1 MKDDLFKI
9 YAVQTQQKQAATS
22 HNDIYDM
29 YLCHI
34 LSATSITQCSVM
46 FTKFWVHQTNTC
58 IFKKIKFTTNVR
70 QQQTTNKW
78 NNKYIHQLNWNCEA
92 HYV

>member
-34 LSATSITQCSVM
+34 LSATIITQCSVM
-46 FTKFWVHQTNTC
+46 FTKF
-58 IFKKIKFTTNVR
+58 
-70 QQQTTNKW
+70 
-78 NNKYIHQLNWNCEA
+78 
-92 HYV
+92 